1 MKGLIRL
8 AALLAL
14 LLQAVPAPAGGLP
27 AAGPL
32 AFGPFGELILRGRQT
47 DPSMVAIVLSDD
59 SGWDKTE
66 EELARVAGE
75 AGALVAGVDVQR
87 YFANVARENYEPNV
101 SLELE
106 SMSKYVQKS
115 LGLPRLTA
123 PLLIGHG
130 AGAGIVYA
138 SLVQAPAGTFPAGVS
153 LGFRPELKL
162 TQPFGFGRG
171 LTWTRTA
178 GGVRYEPFAKAEL
191 PWTVVQAQN
200 DPVFPESALRGFTDG
215 MKGVRLKILPDATD
229 YADTALWRDIVREAV
244 EAHVQHEP
252 DLNAGHRGDVDDLP
266 LVEVPAEGQASDTL
280 AVFVTGDGGWAG
292 IDKDIA
298 ALLAKSGVGV
308 VGLDSMK
315 YFWTRRTPQGAG
327 ADLSRIMR
335 HYLAAWGSKRVVLI
349 GFSLGADALPPMVNN
364 LPPDL
369 RGTVRQIS
377 LLAPSRFVELEFHV
391 SDWLHDDEA
400 AQDIALL
407 PEVRKLAPI
416 PLLCLHGQEEESSL
430 CRELGPD
437 EATIVT
443 LPGSHHFNGDYT
455 RVAALILDHL
465 RKL

>member
-1 MKGLIRL
+1 MRGLIRL
-8 AALLAL
+8 VAFLALLA
-14 LLQAVPAPAGGLP
+14 QAVPALAGELP
-27 AAGPL
+27 V
-32 AFGPFGELILRGRQT
+32 FGPFGEIILRGRLT
-47 DPSMVAIVLSDD
+47 DPALVAIVLSDD
-59 SGWDKTE
+59 SGWGETE
-66 EELARVAGE
+66 EELARVAGQ
-75 AGALVAGVDVQR
+75 AGALVAGVDVKR

-101 SLELE
+101 SFELE

-115 LGLPRLTA
+115 LSLPRLTA

-138 SLVQAPAGTFPAGVS
+138 SLAQAPAGTFPAGVS

-162 TQPFGFGRG
+162 AQPFGVGRG

-178 GGVRYEPFAKAEL
+178 GGIRYEPFAKADL
-191 PWTVVQAQN
+191 PWTVVQAQS
-200 DPVFPESALRGFTDG
+200 DPVFPEAALRDFIGG
-215 MKGVRLKILPDATD
+215 MNGVRPKILSGAAA
-229 YADTALWRDIVREAV
+229 YADADAWHDVVREAV
-244 EAHVQHEP
+244 AAHAQADPARQGERP
-252 DLNAGHRGDVDDLP
+252 DDVTDLP
-266 LVEVPAEGQASDTL
+266 LVEVPAKGQASDTL

-298 ALLAKSGVGV
+298 AILADSGIGV

-315 YFWTRRTPQGAG
+315 YFWTRRTPEGAG
-327 ADLSRIMR
+327 ADLARIMR
-335 HYLAAWGSKRVVLI
+335 HYLAAWGAKRVVLI

-407 PEVRKLAPI
+407 PEVRRLAPI
-416 PLLCLHGQEEESSL
+416 PLLCLYGQEEKSSL
-430 CRELGPD
+430 CHELSPD
-437 EATIVT
+437 EATIVA
-443 LPGSHHFNGDYT
+443 LPGSHHFNGDYA
-455 RVAALILDHL
+455 RVASLILEHL
-465 RKL
+465 RKF